1 MMYMDKKQIEK
12 SVKEILIAIG
22 ENPEREGLKKT
33 PERVARMYGE
43 ILSGIEK
50 NPEKELE
57 VYYTEE
63 EHEEI
68 VLVKDI
74 SFYSVCEHHLLPFF
88 GKVHIG
94 YIPKKDKLLG
104 ISKIA
109 RLVDVI
115 SKRLQLQERI
125 TKQLADIIMKKISP
139 YGVMVVIEAEHLC
152 MTMRGVKKPG
162 TKIVTS
168 AIRGIFSKDAK
179 ARAEALSLITGIG

>member
-1 MMYMDKKQIEK
+1 MNRKQIEK
-12 SVKEILIAIG
+12 AVKNILIAIG

-33 PERVARMYGE
+33 PERVTLMYEE
-43 ILSGIEK
+43 ILSGIGK
-50 NPEKELE
+50 DAEKELE
-57 VYYTEE
+57 VYYAEE
-63 EHEEI
+63 GHEEI

-88 GKVHIG
+88 GKVHIA

-109 RLVDVI
+109 RLVDVF
-115 SKRLQLQERI
+115 SKRLQLQERLA
-125 TKQLADIIMKKISP
+125 KQLADTIMKKIFP
-139 YGVMVVIEAEHLC
+139 YGVMIVIEAEHLC

-168 AIRGIFSKDAK
+168 VIRGTFAKDAK
-179 ARAEALSLITGIG
+179 SRAEALSLIKNG

>member
-1 MMYMDKKQIEK
+1 MNKKQIEK
-12 SVKEILIAIG
+12 SIKNILIAIG

-33 PERVARMYGE
+33 PERVARMYEE
-43 ILSGIEK
+43 IFSGMQK

-57 VYYTEE
+57 VYYTAE

-68 VLVKDI
+68 VLVKNI

-109 RLVDVI
+109 RLVDVF

-152 MTMRGVKKPG
+152 MTMRGVKKPE
-162 TKIVTS
+162 TKVVTS

-179 ARAEALSLITGIG
+179 ARAEALSLIKGIG

>member
-1 MMYMDKKQIEK
+1 MDKKKIEK
-12 SVKEILIAIG
+12 AVKDILLAIG

-33 PERVARMYGE
+33 PERVARMYEE
-43 ILSGIEK
+43 IFSGMQK

-57 VYYTEE
+57 VYYADE

-88 GKVHIG
+88 GKIHIA
-94 YIPKKDKLLG
+94 YIPKKEKLLG

-109 RLVDVI
+109 RLVDVYTH
-115 SKRLQLQERI
+115 RLQLQERI
-125 TKQLADIIMKKISP
+125 TKQLADTIMKKALP
-139 YGVMVVIEAEHLC
+139 YGVMVVVEAEHLC

-162 TKIVTS
+162 AKVVTS

-179 ARAEALSLITGIG
+179 ARAEALSLIKGTG